1 MDAANVDQNN
11 FMIGADTWEAATTVI
26 APPAPKA
33 KRAGARRRARVAKQ
47 FEERELREE
56 EERLEREKLEAQA
69 PKEPEEP
76 KVGTKGAQKKACQA
90 EAPEFW
96 KASSPAFTRTR
107 KDRGRAKARD
117 AKQAGTAFGSE
128 EALSPSAA

>member
-1 MDAANVDQNN
+1 MEDTNN

-26 APPAPKA
+26 APPAPKP

-47 FEERELREE
+47 FEEREHREVE
-56 EERLEREKLEAQA
+56 EKLEREMLEAQA
-69 PKEPEEP
+69 PKEPDEP
-76 KVGTKGAQKKACQA
+76 KVGTKNAQKKAFQS
-90 EAPEFW
+90 EAPDFW
-96 KASSPAFTRTR
+96 KTSSPAFTREKSTR

-128 EALSPSAA
+128 EVLSPSAA